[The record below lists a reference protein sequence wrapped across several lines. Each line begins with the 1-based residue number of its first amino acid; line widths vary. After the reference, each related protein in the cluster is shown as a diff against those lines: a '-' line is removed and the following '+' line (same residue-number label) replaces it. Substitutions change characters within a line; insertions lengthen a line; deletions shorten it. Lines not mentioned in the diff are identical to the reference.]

1 MSATRLCP
9 PLNEQSTD
17 AYTRSEEMDILFSVP
32 GSARKKRQRTLE
44 IIRGE
49 KQEGRDMAT
58 DKPVAQ
64 QQEETK
70 IRKDDSIV

>member
-1 MSATRLCP
+1 
-9 PLNEQSTD
+9 
-17 AYTRSEEMDILFSVP
+17 MDILFTVP

-49 KQEGRDMAT
+49 RQEGRDDIAT

-64 QQEETK
+64 QEENK
-70 IRKDDSIV
+70 AREAGSIV